1 MKTGEP
7 IAARAVLTSS
17 GTMSLH
23 CALAVIPGAIAYRT
37 NALTYLLA
45 RLWVKLDYIGI
56 ANLLLKEPMYPEYI
70 QGSAKGEALAT
81 ELRSCAE
88 DQERIAQTGE
98 QQRRLKGLLD
108 QPASGTISKWLAR
121 QLT

>member
-1 MKTGEP
+1 
-7 IAARAVLTSS
+7 
-17 GTMSLH
+17 
-23 CALAVIPGAIAYRT
+23 
-37 NALTYLLA
+37 
-45 RLWVKLDYIGI
+45 
-56 ANLLLKEPMYPEYI
+56 MYPEYI
-70 QGSAKGEALAT
+70 QGRAKGEALAT